1 MGVNERGPWGG
12 QTEYD
17 FTRRFVTRSIS
28 LIVAAALRA
37 AKVAPEVKLPAKS
50 YPAAYLGGTVSLSVS

>member
-1 MGVNERGPWGG
+1 MGRPNRVRLYPS
-12 QTEYD
+12 
-17 FTRRFVTRSIS
+17 FVTRSIS

-50 YPAAYLGGTVSLSVS
+50 YPAAYLRGTVSLSVS